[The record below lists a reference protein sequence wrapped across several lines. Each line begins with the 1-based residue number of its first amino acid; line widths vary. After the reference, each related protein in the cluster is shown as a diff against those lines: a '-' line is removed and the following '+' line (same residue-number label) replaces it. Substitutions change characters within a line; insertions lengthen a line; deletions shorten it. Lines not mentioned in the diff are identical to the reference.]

1 MTMNQRLNILKEE
14 KGIVEAIFVNENQL
28 FDRRE
33 YYKSNYNAKIKGI
46 RSQVHEI
53 EVLKDNNGRIQI
65 QYRKLPTDTWTIIKD
80 AQRYNILMRANTMRN
95 QLLPLVNISQIKID
109 KWRKYIQY
117 IPVQEKQKYE
127 DEIKEILTMVQV
139 AKENNRISNKST
151 FHNENIINV
160 ENINIDE
167 ILNENR
173 VQQAVNVSFEQ
184 NPLVLNSCIWV
195 PCTSWENNQLN
206 FSNLFSFSEF
216 TESQ

>member
-1 MTMNQRLNILKEE
+1 
-14 KGIVEAIFVNENQL
+14 
-28 FDRRE
+28 
-33 YYKSNYNAKIKGI
+33 
-46 RSQVHEI
+46 
-53 EVLKDNNGRIQI
+53 
-65 QYRKLPTDTWTIIKD
+65 
-80 AQRYNILMRANTMRN
+80 MRN

-117 IPVQEKQKYE
+117 ISVQEKQKYE